1 MLLFRRGR
9 CVVAFLAALVCLS
22 ATAAGAQEAPAE
34 TPPTTVPAPPPTVPA
49 PPPFDMPM
57 DAGQKLVEQRD
68 QANLA
73 ILYGMDELP
82 QAESAR
88 DVVRTELDRLNT
100 RLTGLQSDHAR
111 TVREITASKA
121 RLTAAAADAYVHAG
135 SNGAHVLEQMAEAQ
149 DSLDLQRDIHLIETY
164 GRREIDVHDALVDEK
179 GDLEDDIETVTVRRD
194 DKKAEWNEAV
204 ANADSVRFAL
214 DMARVSLAEAEE
226 GLTKFHELAMWA
238 SSPIQGP
245 NYLTA
250 YQLAE
255 FVKASGTTQNITVSI
270 EELAQ
275 FYIEESAKVG
285 IRGDVAFAQSILETG
300 HFGFAGSMVEPEDNN
315 FAGIGA
321 CDSCSRGFRFED
333 ARHGVR
339 AQMQLLRVYT
349 DADVTVDSLPDP
361 LLLPGTLR
369 LGFRGDVQSWWDLTG
384 TWATA
389 YDYGIRVYALYSTI
403 VEFSKTLPPPPEPP
417 VEPPPPTG

>member
-1 MLLFRRGR
+1 MLFFRRGR
-9 CVVAFLAALVCLS
+9 CVVAVLAALVCLS

-34 TPPTTVPAPPPTVPA
+34 TPPATVPA

-57 DAGQKLVEQRD
+57 DAGQKLLEQRD
-68 QANLA
+68 RANLA

-82 QAESAR
+82 KAESAR
-88 DVVRTELDRLNT
+88 DVVRTEVDRLNT
-100 RLTGLQSDHAR
+100 RLTVLQSDHSR
-111 TVREITASKA
+111 TVREIAASKA

-135 SNGAHVLEQMAEAQ
+135 SNGAHVLEQMAKAQ

-179 GDLEDDIETVTVRRD
+179 GDLEDDIARVTVRRD
-194 DKKAEWNEAV
+194 DKETEWNEAV
-204 ANADSVRFAL
+204 AYADSVRFAL
-214 DMARVSLAEAEE
+214 DMARVSLADAEE
-226 GLTKFHELAMWA
+226 GLTKFHELATWA

-250 YQLAE
+250 YHLAE

-369 LGFRGDVQSWWDLTG
+369 LGFRGEVQSWWDLTG

-403 VEFSKTLPPPPEPP
+403 VEFAKTLPPPPEPP
-417 VEPPPPTG
+417 VEPPLPTG